1 MEHCKLYHSLNS
13 TKLDTG
19 FTPQFIELAADVI
32 HQVFWAQTTYHSVT
46 TDDLSSEPGAKRQKI
61 EVGWQS
67 CRETLENTND
77 DLVQLSW
84 LQILTCL
91 FSKHISSLPVSEFCH
106 FVLVLHQIQTKQK
119 RHEII
124 LAVLRC
130 LESLV
135 LCFSKRRQEL
145 PCLTVNSVHVTFKQI
160 WTSTLRIIGI
170 KRLTDCAFSL
180 LTSLLK
186 VQGVNFNLT
195 YTL

>member
-1 MEHCKLYHSLNS
+1 MLKYCLLFF
-13 TKLDTG
+13 L
-19 FTPQFIELAADVI
+19 
-32 HQVFWAQTTYHSVT
+32 
-46 TDDLSSEPGAKRQKI
+46 LSSA
-61 EVGWQS
+61 
-67 CRETLENTND
+67 
-77 DLVQLSW
+77 
-84 LQILTCL
+84 
-91 FSKHISSLPVSEFCH
+91 F
-106 FVLVLHQIQTKQK
+106 

-130 LESLV
+130 VESLV

-186 VQGVNFNLT
+186 VQGVNFTLT
-195 YTL
+195 YTLKLRLLEAQFSPQKMEEFRGKNNSQSYTIDLELKLYKNATYSINPGILQK